1 MGLNGEGISH
11 KWVEPQIVPVDL
23 DGSIA
28 LYLTLECA
36 NCDAVRTIGPANA
49 PDGGPNDEGP
59 MDTSTTDA
67 RRTHQRAVTP
77 KERAQA
83 LAAW

>member
-1 MGLNGEGISH
+1 MGLNGEGMSH

-36 NCDAVRTIGPANA
+36 NSDAVRTIAG
-49 PDGGPNDEGP
+49 
-59 MDTSTTDA
+59 
-67 RRTHQRAVTP
+67 
-77 KERAQA
+77 
-83 LAAW
+83 

>member
-1 MGLNGEGISH
+1 MSH
-11 KWVEPQIVPVDL
+11 KWVEPEIVPVDI

-36 NCDAVRTIGPANA
+36 DVGCYAVRTIGAANA
-49 PDGGPNDEGP
+49 PDGGPNDVGP
-59 MDTSTTDA
+59 MITSTDD
-67 RRTHQRAVTP
+67 HQRATTP

-83 LAAW
+83 LAACWVWYSTNC